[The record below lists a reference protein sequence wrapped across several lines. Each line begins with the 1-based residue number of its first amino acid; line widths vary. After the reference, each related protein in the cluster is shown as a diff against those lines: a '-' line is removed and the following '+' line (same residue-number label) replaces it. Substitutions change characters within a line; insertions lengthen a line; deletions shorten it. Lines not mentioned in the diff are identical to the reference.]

1 MNDKMSGSL
10 RLPLQA
16 APIDRTSSAAALNGS
31 GIEASWGWGD
41 VWNVVKDVAG
51 PALTAAAP
59 TILGAI

>member
-31 GIEASWGWGD
+31 GVEASQLEKLIPIGIEVAKKIPDWLGGW
-41 VWNVVKDVAG
+41 
-51 PALTAAAP
+51 
-59 TILGAI
+59 

>member
-31 GIEASWGWGD
+31 GVEASQDWGQI
-41 VWNVVKDVAG
+41 AT
-51 PALTAAAP
+51 TAAT
-59 TILGAI
+59 TILPLLASLF